1 MKRFYILASALLL
14 AISAVPVSAAP
25 GFPACSSPEG
35 TLKVS
40 YESGWHGIIGTGANH
55 EGSDSVY
62 TINGSQLLQCFC
74 PAGDN
79 DAGTQTDW
87 WKISGLSES
96 EINAYR
102 LQGWVFVPS
111 GLDWGLDDA
120 SFLAKNSSFDCKEN
134 PPGPSA
140 TPTPTPSPT
149 VTPGPKNDDFSESGP
164 WVCPRPAPPA
174 PVLLNVARNGT
185 TATLVWSEVPQ
196 ATHYTISYGLKPG
209 EYIYGVPNTG
219 KVTAYTIGNLDP
231 VAAYYFSI
239 RAVDDCAPSGPS
251 SEPAIGG
258 SVLGLATTG
267 NSQTIFGL
275 ILMGLSLLGLSFW
288 SRRVSK

>member
-35 TLKVS
+35 PLKVS

-140 TPTPTPSPT
+140 NPSR
-149 VTPGPKNDDFSESGP
+149 
-164 WVCPRPAPPA
+164 PRAFKCSPQWHHCHACLVRSPAGYS
-174 PVLLNVARNGT
+174 LHHF
-185 TATLVWSEVPQ
+185 VWPQ
-196 ATHYTISYGLKPG
+196 
-209 EYIYGVPNTG
+209 TG
-219 KVTAYTIGNLDP
+219 
-231 VAAYYFSI
+231 
-239 RAVDDCAPSGPS
+239 
-251 SEPAIGG
+251 
-258 SVLGLATTG
+258 
-267 NSQTIFGL
+267 
-275 ILMGLSLLGLSFW
+275 
-288 SRRVSK
+288 